1 MILIEIKKVY
11 IYHMS
16 IKSKVLLFLQF
27 ASILILLFNYQ
38 IQPESGWMIV
48 EILGFLLS
56 FWGVVVL
63 RIGNF
68 NAQPEVKTGAQLI
81 MKGPYRF
88 SRNPI
93 YSGLIIFFGASIVS
107 EPSLINLISFSLLT
121 IVLILKIKMEESFLE
136 KRFGKT
142 YTEHKKKTFALIPLI
157 W

>member
-1 MILIEIKKVY
+1 
-11 IYHMS
+11 MS
-16 IKSKVLLFLQF
+16 LKSKVLLFLQF
-27 ASILILLFNYQ
+27 TTILVLLFNFK
-38 IQPESGWMIV
+38 IQPESGWIIV

-56 FWGVVVL
+56 LWGIVVL

-81 MKGPYRF
+81 MTGPYRF

-107 EPSLINLISFSLLT
+107 EPSWINIISFTLLT
-121 IVLILKIKMEESFLE
+121 VVLILKIKMEETFLE
-136 KRFGKT
+136 KRFGKA